1 MDLAIGKKDGLRPW
15 SRAGWGKYG
24 MGLLFLIPALL
35 VFAVFQWY
43 PILQNFL
50 LAFQSYVP
58 GFDKEWVGLKN
69 IAYIL
74 HDPRLPRA
82 ILNTLEFVGIC
93 LAIGFLVPIVV
104 AIAIMEIRR
113 GRGFFRLAIYIPN
126 MIPGIALYIIW
137 RWVFNPDF
145 GLLNQVIGLFGAP
158 PQQWVLSSRQ
168 VLFSLSLMATW
179 ANFGGTAVL
188 YMASLTTV
196 SSELYEAAELE
207 GAGFFRRVRHV
218 TIPGISGT
226 INLLLV
232 LQLIATFQVLQE
244 PFVMTAGGPNNS
256 SLSVMLLTYNYAFE
270 DIEFGRAG
278 ALGSL
283 AFLALLGLSY
293 VYVKRSG
300 LAGAKGA

>member
-1 MDLAIGKKDGLRPW
+1 
-15 SRAGWGKYG
+15 
-24 MGLLFLIPALL
+24 
-35 VFAVFQWY
+35 
-43 PILQNFL
+43 
-50 LAFQSYVP
+50 
-58 GFDKEWVGLKN
+58 
-69 IAYIL
+69 
-74 HDPRLPRA
+74 
-82 ILNTLEFVGIC
+82 
-93 LAIGFLVPIVV
+93 
-104 AIAIMEIRR
+104 
-113 GRGFFRLAIYIPN
+113 
-126 MIPGIALYIIW
+126 
-137 RWVFNPDF
+137 
-145 GLLNQVIGLFGAP
+145 
-158 PQQWVLSSRQ
+158 
-168 VLFSLSLMATW
+168 
-179 ANFGGTAVL
+179 
-188 YMASLTTV
+188 
-196 SSELYEAAELE
+196 
-207 GAGFFRRVRHV
+207 V

>member
-1 MDLAIGKKDGLRPW
+1 MEQAPGPS
-15 SRAGWGKYG
+15 SRTGGGKYG
-24 MGLLFLIPALL
+24 MGLLFLVPALL
-35 VFAVFQWY
+35 VFGLFQWY
-43 PILQNFL
+43 PIVQNFL

-69 IAYIL
+69 IVFIL
-74 HDPRLPRA
+74 HDPRLPKA

-93 LAIGFLVPIVV
+93 LVIGFFVPIAV
-104 AIAIMEIRR
+104 AITVMEIRR

-145 GLLNQVIGLFGAP
+145 GLLNQFIGIFGVP
-158 PQQWVLSSRQ
+158 HQQWVLSSRQ
-168 VLFSLSLMATW
+168 VLPSLSLMATW
-179 ANFGGTAVL
+179 AGFGGTAVL
-188 YMASLTTV
+188 YMSSLTTV

-207 GAGFFRRVRHV
+207 GAGFFRRVRSI
-218 TIPGISGT
+218 TIPAISGT

-244 PFVMTAGGPNNS
+244 PFVMTAGGPNNA
-256 SLSVMLLTYNYAFE
+256 SLTVMLLTFNYAFE
-270 DIEFGRAG
+270 DVEFGRAG

-283 AFLALLGLSY
+283 LFLALLGLSY
-293 VYVKRSG
+293 LYVKRSG
-300 LAGAKGA
+300 LAKAKGA